1 RVGEP
6 PIALNRLKSRP
17 RDAELKFDV
26 GDLHVASIAGVQS
39 IYLALRLQWD
49 AVRDTVYKEDF
60 GVALLGHAD
69 AWLLRFQLDRWF
81 LTAVRPHP
89 RVDAR
94 LRQVP
99 LRGMIAAPNRSG
111 DPVDA
116 AVLTPQLSAAS
127 WGAARLSPCCH
138 HPSSST
144 GRASACRSRSGI
156 GTPISPRFST
166 MLMASEPR

>member
-1 RVGEP
+1 
-6 PIALNRLKSRP
+6 
-17 RDAELKFDV
+17 
-26 GDLHVASIAGVQS
+26 
-39 IYLALRLQWD
+39 

-99 LRGMIAAPNRSG
+99 LRGMIAAPNRSC

-116 AVLTPQLSAAS
+116 AVLPPQLSAAS
-127 WGAARLSPCCH
+127 GVAERLSPSGH
-138 HPSSST
+138 HHSST
-144 GRASACRSRSGI
+144 RRRASAFRSRSGI
-156 GTPISPRFST
+156 GTPSSPRFST